1 MAHKAK
7 TKFSFWH
14 LVALGTV
21 STGLLLSAD
30 FSAAQEKET
39 KNQSAA
45 KDDKEVKK
53 DEKEPLAEKSA
64 PLPPYPTFPKLTIVG
79 KTPEEKQITEQV
91 VKSINQK
98 LEASWKENK
107 IVPSGF
113 INDYEFIRRVSLDV
127 VGRIASPEEITKYM
141 RYPQTSRRSQI
152 IEDLLA
158 SEDYPRHWANHFTNW
173 F

>member
-1 MAHKAK
+1 MAHKSN

-21 STGLLLSAD
+21 STGLFLSVD

-39 KNQSAA
+39 KKQSAA
-45 KDDKEVKK
+45 KDDKEEKKDEKDSKEPAKK

-98 LEASWKENK
+98 LDASWKENK

-113 INDYEFIRRVSLDV
+113 IDDY
-127 VGRIASPEEITKYM
+127 
-141 RYPQTSRRSQI
+141 
-152 IEDLLA
+152 
-158 SEDYPRHWANHFTNW
+158 
-173 F
+173 